1 MSILTKRAVF
11 FGTALKAMPNACIQ
25 SVTTF
30 STIANRFSTAYKPA
44 PQGSQTDGE
53 GKYIEYMSGVRGFV
67 TDTAILQGT
76 VKATEMEEK
85 LSEMAK
91 EAMDTAWD
99 SAKNTTQKVED
110 TLVAEADENVVDTSE
125 YRAIEDIT
133 HRADDGHDHPRDDR
147 IKL

>member
-1 MSILTKRAVF
+1 MYVLRLSEADEAVDCGVKTKVSRSSI
-11 FGTALKAMPNACIQ
+11 GACSPQPYSIQ
-25 SVTTF
+25 S
-30 STIANRFSTAYKPA
+30 
-44 PQGSQTDGE
+44 GSQTDGE

-125 YRAIEDIT
+125 YRAIEDLT